1 MLNRMTKRMIKS
13 MEKDFGPIFTQ
24 MIVFGAHQSLVHY
37 FRNVVKGDMMNL
49 RSLRFTVNDFFDF
62 EVFPE
67 IKVNG
72 ERPCESAGQSSE
84 PTV

>member
-1 MLNRMTKRMIKS
+1 MLNKMTKRMVKS
-13 MEKDFGPIFTQ
+13 MEKDFGPFFTQ
-24 MIVFGAHQSLVHY
+24 MIIFGAHQSLVHY
-37 FRNVVKGDMMNL
+37 FKNVVKGDMMDL
-49 RSLRFTVNDFFDF
+49 RSLRFMVNDCFDF

-72 ERPCESAGQSSE
+72 EPVRKSAGQPSE